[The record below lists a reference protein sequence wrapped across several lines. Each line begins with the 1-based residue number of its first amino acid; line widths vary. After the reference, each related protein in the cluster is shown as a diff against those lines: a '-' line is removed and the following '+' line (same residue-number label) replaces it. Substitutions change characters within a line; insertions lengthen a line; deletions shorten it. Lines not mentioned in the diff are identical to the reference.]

1 MTAMSSNFIE
11 DYLQN
16 PSLAISSAR
25 ERAGRK
31 SGFDSFD
38 EQQIYNEIAS
48 PEFHLYE
55 AMVMSD
61 VNENT
66 PRSGTYAVVA

>member
-1 MTAMSSNFIE
+1 MTAMSNFIE

-16 PSLAISSAR
+16 PSQAISSAR
-25 ERAGRK
+25 ERADRRFK
-31 SGFDSFD
+31 FDSLD
-38 EQQIYNEIAS
+38 QQRICKEIAS

-61 VNENT
+61 TDENT
-66 PRSGTYAVVA
+66 PRADSYAVVA

>member
-1 MTAMSSNFIE
+1 MSNFIE

-16 PSLAISSAR
+16 PSQAISSAR
-25 ERAGRK
+25 ERADRRFK
-31 SGFDSFD
+31 FDSLD
-38 EQQIYNEIAS
+38 QQRIYQEIAS

-61 VNENT
+61 TDENT
-66 PRSGTYAVVA
+66 PRADSYAVVA

>member
-1 MTAMSSNFIE
+1 MSNFIE

-16 PSLAISSAR
+16 PAQAISSAR
-25 ERAGRK
+25 ERADRK
-31 SGFDSFD
+31 FRFDSID
-38 EQQIYNEIAS
+38 EEKIYKEISS

-61 VNENT
+61 ANENT
-66 PRSGTYAVVA
+66 PRAGAYAVVA

>member
-1 MTAMSSNFIE
+1 MSNFIE

-16 PSLAISSAR
+16 PSQAISSAR
-25 ERAGRK
+25 ERADRRLK
-31 SGFDSFD
+31 FDSLD
-38 EQQIYNEIAS
+38 QQRIYQEIAS

-61 VNENT
+61 TDENT
-66 PRSGTYAVVA
+66 PRADSYAVVA

>member
-1 MTAMSSNFIE
+1 MGNFIE
-11 DYLQN
+11 DYLRN

-25 ERAGRK
+25 ESADRK
-31 SGFDSFD
+31 FRSDLFD
-38 EQQIYNEIAS
+38 EEKIYKEMES

-61 VNENT
+61 TNENT
-66 PRSGTYAVVA
+66 PRTGAYAVVA

>member
-1 MTAMSSNFIE
+1 MSNFIE
-11 DYLQN
+11 YYLQN

-25 ERAGRK
+25 ERADRRF
-31 SGFDSFD
+31 SFDAFD
-38 EQQIYNEIAS
+38 EQQIYQEMAS

-61 VNENT
+61 TNENT
-66 PRSGTYAVVA
+66 PRTGAYAVVA

>member
-1 MTAMSSNFIE
+1 MSNFIE

-16 PSLAISSAR
+16 PAQAIASAR
-25 ERAGRK
+25 ERADRK
-31 SGFDSFD
+31 FRFDSFD
-38 EQQIYNEIAS
+38 DEKIYKEMAS

-61 VNENT
+61 SNENT
-66 PRSGTYAVVA
+66 PRAGAYAVVA